1 MRGEDVAAVV
11 FGVDGLQ
18 SLLDELAAAGFTV
31 YAPVVRD
38 GALVP
43 APVESLDELPRGV
56 VDEQSPGRY
65 RLTHDGG
72 GAFFGHAAAATSWKP
87 LLFPARRTLW
97 RFADDVPVADE
108 PDRTRRAFLGVRSC
122 DLHAIAVQDRVLA
135 QRPLTDGDYVTR
147 RAGTFIVAVTC
158 GHPAQTCFCV
168 SMGTG
173 PRPDAGFDIALTELL
188 DDAGHR
194 FLAEAGTAAGSD
206 VLDRISTGSATSDDH
221 AEADAV
227 VRRAVERIEQAG
239 RAVDTEG
246 VRDLLYANAEHPRWA
261 QVADRCL
268 ACTNCTLVCPT
279 CFCVTTEDVVALTEP
294 IGRDRVWDSCFN
306 PEHSQLHGGPVHR
319 GTRTRYRQWLTHKF
333 ASWIDQFGTSGC
345 VGCGR
350 CITWCPAGIDV
361 TEELA
366 AIRADPAR
374 DEERS

>member
-1 MRGEDVAAVV
+1 MTAVV

-18 SLLDELAAAGFTV
+18 SLLDELAAAGYTT

-38 GALVP
+38 DALVP
-43 APVESLDELPRGV
+43 APVTSIDELPRGV

-65 RLTHDGG
+65 RLTRDDG

-87 LLFPARRTLW
+87 LLFPARRALW
-97 RFADDVPVADE
+97 RFADGVPVASE
-108 PDRTRRAFLGVRSC
+108 ADRSNRAFLGVRSC

-135 QRPLTDGDYVTR
+135 QRPLADDDYATR
-147 RAGTFIVAVTC
+147 RASTFVVAVTC
-158 GHPAQTCFCV
+158 GHPAKTCFCV

-173 PRPDAGFDIALTELL
+173 PRPDVGFDIALTELI
-188 DDAGHR
+188 DEDGHR

-206 VLDRISTGSATSDDH
+206 ILDRMTTAPATRGDQDA
-221 AEADAV
+221 AEDV
-227 VRRAVERIEQAG
+227 VRCAVKRVS
-239 RAVDTEG
+239 RAVDTEDL
-246 VRDLLYANAEHPRWA
+246 RDLLYTNGEHPRWA
-261 QVADRCL
+261 EVADRCL

-294 IGRDRVWDSCFN
+294 VGRDRVWDSCFN
-306 PEHSQLHGGPVHR
+306 PDHSFLHGGPVR
-319 GTRTRYRQWLTHKF
+319 RSTRTRYRQWLTHKF

-366 AIRADPAR
+366 AIRADGAP
-374 DEERS
+374 DEERP